1 MAYTPELSGQSS
13 CILRRIAW
21 AIDQPMTKTIEM
33 VFEEFPK
40 YMKREKVCEKC
51 RDRTICAGCVFNH
64 ERRKTHAA
72 LDYPWRNIR

>member
-1 MAYTPELSGQSS
+1 LRRKEAVTVAYTPELSGQSS

-21 AIDQPMTKTIEM
+21 AIDLPMTKTIEM

-51 RDRTICAGCVFNH
+51 RDKSICTGCIF
-64 ERRKTHAA
+64 R
-72 LDYPWRNIR
+72 P